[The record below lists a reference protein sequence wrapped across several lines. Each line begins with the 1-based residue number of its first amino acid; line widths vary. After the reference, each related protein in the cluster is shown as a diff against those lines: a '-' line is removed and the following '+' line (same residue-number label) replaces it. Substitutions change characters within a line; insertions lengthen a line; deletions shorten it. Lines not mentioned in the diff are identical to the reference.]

1 MELSYQQIKDLI
13 DQTLPGIYIIDLYS
27 DKLIYEGDKGKYF
40 EVSYGVV
47 DGKLSLG
54 EKIEV
59 QKKVEYEK
67 VKAAGQLTAAVG
79 GTESLDY
86 GYRWEVQ
93 IVEFGPDKQGLIFWD
108 ADALRAAMPLYEG
121 AKVFALSEAQHQATK
136 HPYGKSVKDLV
147 GWISDV
153 TENEKGLK
161 GYFNILKAANWLK
174 DAVVDAWDR
183 GKKDLIGLSNDVD
196 STVGIRMVAGKR
208 MKTPV
213 KISGVTVD
221 VVYDPAAGGKFLR
234 LAAARKAG
242 QKEAEI
248 MEKLLAALKAKRPEA
263 YKSIEAKVNDGTI
276 TEEEV
281 INLLAAVTEPAGGDA
296 NLKAAQKILAD
307 ARIVACSVTL
317 ERELS
322 TSGLSTLS
330 QGRLRKLFENRFF
343 ATEALTAAIKE
354 EKEYVDKLTAS
365 GTVEGAGRVTIT
377 REDLDNRIKMFDDFF
392 EGKVN
397 SFKAAYVN
405 LTGDGLVTGNL
416 KAASR
421 LLASIDS
428 GSFAEILGDS
438 IARRMVRDYNAAGLG
453 DWRKIADVVPLSD
466 FRTNRRPRMGG
477 YGDLPIVA
485 QGGGYTALA
494 SPGDEEAT
502 YAPAKRGGTEDITLE
517 AIKNDDVGIIRR
529 IPTKLARAAARTL
542 HKFVFDFLAT
552 NPTIYDSV
560 ALFHAT
566 HGNLG
571 SAALDATSFAARR
584 QAMLKKTELNSA
596 EVLGIPPKYLVVPID
611 LDKTGYDLIAAP
623 RNSDFNPTAPDFT
636 RTLQMELMVCPYWTD
651 ANNWFLVADK
661 GDIPTIEVGFLDGK
675 EEPELFV
682 QDLPNVGSMFSNDKL
697 TYKLRHIYGGAVID
711 FRGLDGNIVA

>member
-13 DQTLPGIYIIDLYS
+13 YQALPGIYIIDLYS

-40 EVSYGVV
+40 EVGYGIV

-67 VKAAGQLTAAVG
+67 VQAAVQLTAAVG
-79 GTESLDY
+79 KTDSEDY
-86 GYRWEVQ
+86 GYKWEVQ
-93 IVEFGPDKQGLIFWD
+93 IVEFGPDKQGSIFWD
-108 ADALRAAMPLYEG
+108 ADALRAAMPFYEG
-121 AKVFALSEAQHQATK
+121 AKVFALTEAQHQAAK

-153 TENEKGLK
+153 AENEKGLK
-161 GYFNILKAANWLK
+161 GYFNILKAAKWLK
-174 DAVVDAWDR
+174 DSVVDAWDR
-183 GKKDLIGLSNDVD
+183 GNHDLIGLSNDVD

-242 QKEAEI
+242 QKEAET

-276 TEEEV
+276 TEDEV
-281 INLLAAVTEPAGGDA
+281 INLLAAVPESTGE
-296 NLKAAQKILAD
+296 NTSLKAAQKVLDD

-322 TSGLSTLS
+322 GSGLSDLS
-330 QGRLRKLFENRFF
+330 QTRLRKQFGNKSFE
-343 ATEALTAAIKE
+343 TEALTAAIRE

-365 GTVEGAGRVTIT
+365 GTVDGAGRVIIT
-377 REDLDNRIKMFDDFF
+377 KDDFDNRVKMFDDFF
-392 EGKVN
+392 EGKVH

-405 LTGDGLVTGNL
+405 LTGDSLVTGNL
-416 KAASR
+416 KASSR
-421 LLASIDS
+421 LLASIES

-453 DWRKIADVVPLSD
+453 DWRKIADVVPLND

-485 QGGGYTALA
+485 QGGGYAALA

-502 YAPAKRGGTEDITLE
+502 YAAAKRGGTEDITLE
-517 AIKNDDVGIIRR
+517 AVKNDDVGAIRR
-529 IPTKLARAAARTL
+529 IPLKLARAAARTL

-552 NPTIYDSV
+552 NPAIYDSV
-560 ALFHAT
+560 ALFHAS

-584 QAMLKKTELNSA
+584 QAMLKKAELNSA

-623 RNSDFNPTAPDFT
+623 RNADFNPTAPDFT
-636 RTLQMELMVCPYWTD
+636 RTLQMELIVVPYWTD
-651 ANNWFLVADK
+651 ANNWYLAADK
-661 GDIPTIEVGFLDGK
+661 GDIPTIEIGFLDGR

-697 TYKLRHIYGGAVID
+697 TYKLRHIYGGAVTD
-711 FRGLDGNIVA
+711 FRGLDGSIVA